1 VRPNAQVLQTV
12 LCAWAQYNLSP
23 EELSFL
29 LMDAFSGVIRDGG
42 KLQLSEGVE
51 RDGTR
56 TRDHAEVL
64 ERP

>member
-1 VRPNAQVLQTV
+1 
-12 LCAWAQYNLSP
+12 
-23 EELSFL
+23 
-29 LMDAFSGVIRDGG
+29 MDAFSGVIRDGG